1 MLYMISE
8 SKSLN
13 ITFELKLIW
22 LIYIKEGKGPELHHN
37 IKLPWS
43 RGASLLKTN
52 VDNTAWFSF
61 KITIDNAQI
70 TVYHREN
77 AEQYSLQFDML
88 EAKVDDAFVK
98 DFVKGWAMM
107 QPVNI
112 VTTLEVE
119 VDHLNHEI

>member
-1 MLYMISE
+1 
-8 SKSLN
+8 
-13 ITFELKLIW
+13 
-22 LIYIKEGKGPELHHN
+22 
-37 IKLPWS
+37 
-43 RGASLLKTN
+43 
-52 VDNTAWFSF
+52 
-61 KITIDNAQI
+61 
-70 TVYHREN
+70 
-77 AEQYSLQFDML
+77 ML